1 MSKQR
6 MRRLPVYIS
15 LLVALMLAIT
25 PLPESVRWLR
35 PDFVALALIYWGM
48 MQPRYFSLG
57 TAWITGILV
66 DVMQGTLLGQHA
78 MALTIIVFITIQFHL
93 RIRVFPA
100 WQKSATVFALV
111 SIGQFMLFWTNGV
124 IGISTSPGDYLGP
137 VLSSTLVWPLVA
149 GLLNGINY
157 HVAVRR

>member
-1 MSKQR
+1 MSR
-6 MRRLPVYIS
+6 LHVRRLPVFAS
-15 LLVALMLAIT
+15 LLVSLMLAIT
-25 PLPESVRWLR
+25 PLPESVGWLR
-35 PDFVALALIYWGM
+35 PDFVALTLIYWSM

-57 TAWITGILV
+57 TAWLTGILV
-66 DVMQGTLLGQHA
+66 DVMQGTMLGQHA

-93 RIRVFPA
+93 RIRVFPV
-100 WQKSATVFALV
+100 WQKSATVLVLV
-111 SIGQFMLFWTNGV
+111 SIGQFLLFWTNGV

-157 HVAVRR
+157 HVALRR